1 MNHQQQKEEKNKT
14 PKEPIKSITSSSINF
29 ILNKTRFFGH
39 LKLNNI
45 YVTKT
50 MKMEQAY
57 SAFWVFY

>member
-50 MKMEQAY
+50 MKME
-57 SAFWVFY
+57 